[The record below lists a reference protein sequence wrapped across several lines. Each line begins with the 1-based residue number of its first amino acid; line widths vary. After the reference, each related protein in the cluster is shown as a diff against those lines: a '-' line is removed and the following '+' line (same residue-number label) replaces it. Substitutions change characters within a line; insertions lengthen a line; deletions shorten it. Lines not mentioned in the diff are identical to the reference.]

1 MWQRLPAF
9 IREWPILIVGIL
21 LIVPLLYLSSFEA
34 SSSKSTASAPSL
46 SRKDEPASRPTAADA
61 PVPSAEPSS
70 RPAPTPTKTA
80 QDSAQAPAKAPAM
93 SHDRMAAAPPA
104 QTSGQGASAPTAAVA
119 PVSRRRCRRQTRISQ
134 MPGLPFARTRQEWLG
149 SEPCR
154 SLIGKKA
161 GGVSNY
167 NYSPAMKGSNLTW
180 DIATLDGY
188 LSDPQ
193 KSVPG
198 NKMPFPG
205 LKTENERN
213 AVIAY
218 LAVESVT
225 RCRSRAGSSTRRRR
239 RRSERRPR
247 QPLSR
252 RPVTFPGCVT
262 RCAQGLPKAAWS
274 LSASAARS
282 MDRSIRYCPQPKGR
296 ACRSP

>member
-9 IREWPILIVGIL
+9 IREWSILIAGIL
-21 LIVPLLYLSSFEA
+21 LIVPFLYLSSYEA
-34 SSSKSTASAPSL
+34 SSSKSSASAPTL
-46 SRKDEPASRPTAADA
+46 SQKDGAAGRPTAADA
-61 PVPSAEPSS
+61 PIPSPELSS
-70 RPAPTPTKTA
+70 PPAPTRRKPRKFLRKRRRRHRLCRMTA
-80 QDSAQAPAKAPAM
+80 WLPPRAP
-93 SHDRMAAAPPA
+93 
-104 QTSGQGASAPTAAVA
+104 QTSGQGASAPKSAVA
-119 PVSRRRCRRQTRISQ
+119 PVSGDVAAGKLVFRKCQACHSLE
-134 MPGLPFARTRQEWLG
+134 PGKNGLG
-149 SEPCR
+149 P
-154 SLIGKKA
+154 SLAGVIGKKA

-167 NYSPAMKGSNLTW
+167 NYSTAMKGSNLTW
-180 DIATLDGY
+180 DIATLDAY

-218 LAVESVT
+218 LA
-225 RCRSRAGSSTRRRR
+225 AGSSPAAAPLKHPTRQQS
-239 RRSERRPR
+239 SERCPR
-247 QPLSR
+247 QPISP

-274 LSASAARS
+274 LSASVARL
-282 MDRSIRYCPQPKGR
+282 MARSIRYCRQPKGR

>member
-46 SRKDEPASRPTAADA
+46 SRNDESASRPTAADA
-61 PVPSAEPSS
+61 PAPSAEPSS
-70 RPAPTPTKTA
+70 PPAPTPAKTA

-104 QTSGQGASAPTAAVA
+104 QTSGQGAPAPTAAVA
-119 PVSRRRCRRQTRISQ
+119 PVSGDVATGKLVFRKCQACHSLE
-134 MPGLPFARTRQEWLG
+134 PGKNGFGPSLAG
-149 SEPCR
+149 
-154 SLIGKKA
+154 LIGKKA
-161 GGVSNY
+161 GGVPNY

-180 DIATLDGY
+180 DVATLDAY

-213 AVIAY
+213 AVIAF
-218 LAVESVT
+218 LA
-225 RCRSRAGSSTRRRR
+225 ASSSPGAAAPAAPAPARWR

-247 QPLSR
+247 
-252 RPVTFPGCVT
+252 RPISPRQVTFPACDT
-262 RCAQGLPKAAWS
+262 RCAPGLPKAAWS

-282 MDRSIRYCPQPKGR
+282 TARSIRCCPRPKGR